1 MNENDLKMYPVR
13 QDDDVYQVKRDL
25 PTPLQKPP
33 FVSIICGG
41 KGSGKTSALINE
53 LCRSNMYGEKKN
65 EEPVFEDIIV
75 TDNCQT
81 ITILLKNIVNR
92 REARHD

>member
-1 MNENDLKMYPVR
+1 MEETDLKMYPVR
-13 QDDDVYQVKRDL
+13 QDEDVYQVQREL

-53 LCRSNMYGEKKN
+53 LCRSKYVWRRKK
-65 EEPVFEDIIV
+65 
-75 TDNCQT
+75 
-81 ITILLKNIVNR
+81 
-92 REARHD
+92 

>member
-13 QDDDVYQVKRDL
+13 NDEDVYQVKRNL
-25 PTPLQKPP
+25 PIPLQKPP

-65 EEPVFEDIIV
+65 EPHFPIQIYFQVVHNHLEYLIF
-75 TDNCQT
+75 
-81 ITILLKNIVNR
+81 
-92 REARHD
+92 